1 MAVYCS
7 YNALA
12 LRLSK
17 PSQKPDPPEK
27 TNQIRSDTGRPNYS
41 SGRWQ
46 VFPTRNQ
53 FQRVDF
59 GFPPPKPDKLEP
71 TNKNPDSSEK
81 PIFRQKFSK
90 SRRKNPDS
98 SDISHRSSKIL
109 TESSEISSNPMRHLL
124 DLAKSHRIRWDFRWI
139 WVFLA
144 VFLDIWHWP
153 TRPPPFEGLICPTQ
167 LLRWL
172 AVNEIFYHP
181 IQLDRFWV
189 GHKPDPDQPV
199 DSPNWLF
206 LYIDIDKSSWVVD
219 GMAVILIHTPAQIY
233 QC

>member
-1 MAVYCS
+1 MAVYYS

-17 PSQKPDPPEK
+17 PSRKPNPPEK
-27 TNQIRSDTGRPNYS
+27 TNQIRSDTGQPNYS

-109 TESSEISSNPMRHLL
+109 TESSEISSNLMRHLL
-124 DLAKSHRIRWDFRWI
+124 DLGFSRRFLRYMTLADSSTALWRSYLPNPTTLMIGSEWDFLPPDSVGSVLSW
-139 WVFLA
+139 A
-144 VFLDIWHWP
+144 Q
-153 TRPPPFEGLICPTQ
+153 TRPRPT
-167 LLRWL
+167 
-172 AVNEIFYHP
+172 H
-181 IQLDRFWV
+181 
-189 GHKPDPDQPV
+189 GQP
-199 DSPNWLF
+199 
-206 LYIDIDKSSWVVD
+206 
-219 GMAVILIHTPAQIY
+219 
-233 QC
+233 